1 MVCLGD
7 AQSIG
12 TDEESGLYN
21 QTTLARGSS
30 MVQKPDQQWD
40 IGGDQ
45 QPDSGGQG
53 AGPGIPHHTKPHHD
67 DLSHWREAQFQL
79 THLI

>member
-7 AQSIG
+7 TQPIG
-12 TDEESGLYN
+12 ADEESGLHN
-21 QTTLARGSS
+21 RATLARDPT
-30 MVQKPDQQWD
+30 MDYEPDQQWD

-45 QPDSGGQG
+45 QPDSGSQG

-67 DLSHWREAQFQL
+67 DLSHWRETQFQS
-79 THLI
+79 THLK